1 MGTIRWMSAEG
12 DTQVAW
18 DEADTASLE
27 RAREMIDRA
36 FAEGR
41 GVFRVDADGVG
52 TRLHQ
57 FDPGARE
64 IVVIP
69 QIKGG

>member
-12 DTQVAW
+12 DTQVQW
-18 DEADTASLE
+18 SETDTASLD
-27 RAREMIDRA
+27 RAQMMIDRA

-41 GVFRVDADGVG
+41 GVFRLDSEGVG
-52 TRLHQ
+52 QRLRT
-57 FDPGARE
+57 FDPTARE

>member
-1 MGTIRWMSAEG
+1 MGMIRWMSAEG

-18 DEADTASLE
+18 DESDTGSTE
-27 RAREMIDRA
+27 RAREMIERA

-41 GVFRVDADGVG
+41 GVFAIDETGVG
-52 TRLHQ
+52 ARLHR
-57 FDPGARE
+57 FDPAARE

>member
-1 MGTIRWMSAEG
+1 MGMIRWMSHEG
-12 DTQVAW
+12 DTQLAW
-18 DEADTASLE
+18 DETDTKSMEQAQQMVE
-27 RAREMIDRA
+27 RA

-41 GVFRVDADGVG
+41 GVFTIDFEGVG
-52 TRLHQ
+52 TRLRQ
-57 FDPGARE
+57 FDPRARE

>member
-1 MGTIRWMSAEG
+1 MGIIRWMCAEG

-18 DEADTASLE
+18 DEADTASMD
-27 RAREMIDRA
+27 RAREMVDRA

-41 GVFRVDADGVG
+41 GVFAIDEEGVG
-52 TRLHQ
+52 VRLRQ
-57 FDPGARE
+57 FDPAVRE

-69 QIKGG
+69 RVQGG

>member
-12 DTQVAW
+12 DTQLCW
-18 DEADTASLE
+18 NQADLASLE
-27 RAREMIDRA
+27 RARLWVERA
-36 FAEGR
+36 FREGR
-41 GVFRVDADGVG
+41 GVFRVDEGGVG
-52 TRLHQ
+52 QRLHT
-57 FDPGARE
+57 FEPTARE

>member
-1 MGTIRWMSAEG
+1 MGMIRWMSAEG

-18 DEADTASLE
+18 DETDTASME
-27 RAREMIDRA
+27 RAREMVERA
-36 FAEGR
+36 FEEGR
-41 GVFRVDADGVG
+41 GVFSIDEKGEGV
-52 TRLHQ
+52 RLKR
-57 FDPGARE
+57 FEPSARQ

>member
-1 MGTIRWMSAEG
+1 MGVIRWMCAEG
-12 DTQVAW
+12 DRQVAW
-18 DEADTASLE
+18 SETDTESLE
-27 RAREMIDRA
+27 RARQMVERA

-41 GVFRVDADGVG
+41 GVFAVDGDGVG
-52 TRLHQ
+52 QRLHR
-57 FDPGARE
+57 FDPTARE

>member
-1 MGTIRWMSAEG
+1 MGTIRWMCSEG
-12 DTQVAW
+12 DRQVTWSVTDA
-18 DEADTASLE
+18 ASLDS
-27 RAREMIDRA
+27 AREMVERA

-41 GVFRVDADGVG
+41 GVFRIGEDGVG
-52 TRLHQ
+52 ERLHE
-57 FDPGARE
+57 FDPQARE

>member
-1 MGTIRWMSAEG
+1 MGVIRWMCSEG

-18 DEADTASLE
+18 STTDEASLDSA
-27 RAREMIDRA
+27 RAMIDRA

-41 GVFRVDADGVG
+41 GVFRIAEDGVG
-52 TRLHQ
+52 ERLHT
-57 FDPGARE
+57 FDPTARE

>member
-1 MGTIRWMSAEG
+1 MGIIRWMSAAG

-18 DEADTASLE
+18 DETDAASVE
-27 RAREMIDRA
+27 QARAMIDRA

-41 GVFRVDADGVG
+41 GVFTMDESGTGV
-52 TRLHQ
+52 RLRQ
-57 FDPGARE
+57 FDPSARE

>member
-12 DTQVAW
+12 DTQVQWNETDATSL
-18 DEADTASLE
+18 DKAEAMIE
-27 RAREMIDRA
+27 RA
-36 FAEGR
+36 FKEGR
-41 GVFRVDADGVG
+41 GVFRVDEAGIG
-52 TRLHQ
+52 QRLKR
-57 FDPGARE
+57 FDPTARE

>member
-1 MGTIRWMSAEG
+1 MGIIRWMSSEG
-12 DTQVAW
+12 DSQTIWTQTDA
-18 DEADTASLE
+18 ESME
-27 RAREMIDRA
+27 RAQEMVDRA

-41 GVFRVDADGVG
+41 GVFSIDATGTG
-52 TRLHQ
+52 TRLHE
-57 FDPGARE
+57 FDPAASE

>member
-1 MGTIRWMSAEG
+1 MGVIRWMCAEG

-18 DEADTASLE
+18 DETDTESME
-27 RAREMIDRA
+27 RARRMIDRA

-41 GVFRVDADGVG
+41 GVFAIDEDGVG
-52 TRLHQ
+52 MRLKQ
-57 FDPGARE
+57 FDPGVRE

>member
-1 MGTIRWMSAEG
+1 MGVIRWMCSEG

-18 DEADTASLE
+18 DVADDVSLNS
-27 RAREMIDRA
+27 AREMIERA
-36 FAEGR
+36 FSEGR
-41 GVFRVDADGVG
+41 GVFRIDADGVG
-52 TRLHQ
+52 ERMHA
-57 FDPGARE
+57 FDPTAKE

>member
-1 MGTIRWMSAEG
+1 MCSEG

-18 DEADTASLE
+18 NEADTASMDK
-27 RAREMIDRA
+27 AREMIERA

-41 GVFRVDADGVG
+41 GVFRIGADGVG
-52 TRLHQ
+52 ERMHT
-57 FDPGARE
+57 FDPTARE